1 MIDGFIAVVWIVYV
15 VYLFVAAV
23 PGAWTFRGRR
33 GAMRASADPDVTLSA
48 GFALMRLPVLPW
60 QAACVARGTEL
71 PEAVRL
77 DRVQALAA
85 ATRPVAIAASAL
97 ALALLGGLPVV
108 RVGWLTPKA
117 WVIVGAVAWITTV
130 LVFLDAHRRLH
141 HRWPTVEAWFGA
153 LLSPVGASRC
163 VYALQWRSLEAL
175 HPVEAAVALCD
186 DAELLRVARQW
197 SYDAP
202 DDAAGIRRLLEPR
215 GLAARLSEPP
225 PVDADASPQY
235 CPRCGGGY
243 AAFSTAFA
251 DCRIP
256 LVARALTTP
265 ESYSGIAGQ

>member
-15 VYLFVAAV
+15 VDLFVAAV

-243 AAFSTAFA
+243 AAFATACA